1 MVLVVLLRKGLFV
14 AEFYSKIVEN
24 CKDIH
29 TELEKVSQSYGLDMN
44 DLWFDLIKVHT
55 LTRSEPHGEFKI
67 LDAEGLKQIDDDAF
81 YENPALEVI
90 QRYDIC
96 IKRRLFKY
104 FFNLEASPDD
114 NQLYVVYESP
124 FMIINDEWLLGE
136 LCDHIEA
143 CMAYQKIILRQMQ
156 AQHTFFKQEM
166 VRYSNKKELPERICI
181 RKSHYSPNK
190 AGSFTF
196 VLKKSWELK
205 NGEEAPVNAIYG
217 AGKGDVVLE
226 YVKPIQGTSGRDL
239 KGQIKEVEKLEAVP
253 FELDFSNEAFVSNEE
268 PTKIIYISKSP
279 QYVAF
284 INNKSLKSFT
294 RNQYVEMKNTNMPMF
309 LGGVE
314 NGLTLHISS
323 KNEIDNAI
331 ETNLR
336 IEAKEIYIR
345 GNVGKHVKLVAKKI
359 IIEGQ
364 LHTESSAEAEEVLIT
379 NNKGLCKGKKV
390 QCKYVDRGTI
400 FAESCEVEAS
410 SGSQIYAK
418 DIKLKQIK
426 SNNTF
431 YFSSKCEFEAIDG
444 SDNKFCFSAFA
455 SPENKEILE
464 QTKQAMNVYKEKAQ
478 KVMAQYQKLSIF
490 VQKNQPTIDKIR
502 NADITT
508 RKVLIE
514 QDAIKQIYYDFMDC
528 LKRVKILHMYIS
540 RIQEL
545 NRQFL
550 ERLVSI
556 ESSMQQVKVHTN
568 GPWTAFNTI
577 IYARTYT
584 KGSKSLTTEKGET
597 ADYILDTQSG
607 DVKKISRYQHITS
620 F

>member
-1 MVLVVLLRKGLFV
+1 M

-24 CKDIH
+24 CGDIR
-29 TELEKVSQSYGLDMN
+29 TELEKIAQNYGIEVH

-55 LTRSEPHGEFKI
+55 LTRSEPHGEFKV
-67 LDAEGLKQIDDDAF
+67 LEGEDLKQIDNDAF
-81 YENPALEVI
+81 WANPALEVI

-96 IKRRLFKY
+96 IKKQLFRY
-104 FFNLEASPDD
+104 FIDVEMSPDFD
-114 NQLYVVYESP
+114 QLYLVCETP
-124 FMIINDEWLLGE
+124 FMIVNDEWLFGE
-136 LCDHIEA
+136 LCDFVEA
-143 CMAYQKIILRQMQ
+143 RMAYKKIILRQMQ
-156 AQHTFFKQEM
+156 AQHTLFKQEL
-166 VRYSNKKELPERICI
+166 VRYSTEEELPERICI
-181 RKSHYSPNK
+181 KKSRYTPNQP
-190 AGSFTF
+190 GVFTF
-196 VLKKSWELK
+196 ALKKSWELK

-226 YVKPIQGTSGRDL
+226 YIKPIKGTAGRDL
-239 KGQIKEVEKLEAVP
+239 KGQMCEVQDLEDVP
-253 FELDFSNEAFVSNEE
+253 FELEYSAEAFDVKEDAAR
-268 PTKIIYISKSP
+268 IVYLSKTA

-284 INNKSLKSFT
+284 INNALKSFT
-294 RNQYVEMKNTNMPMF
+294 KNQYVEMKNTNMPMF

-314 NGLTLHISS
+314 NGLTLYISS

-336 IEAKEIYIR
+336 IEAKEIYVK
-345 GNVGKHVKLVAKKI
+345 GNVGKNVKLVAQKI

-410 SGSQIYAK
+410 SGSQIYAE
-418 DIKLKQIK
+418 DIKLKQVK
-426 SNNTF
+426 SNNAF
-431 YFSSKCEFEAIDG
+431 YFSSKCDFDTIDG
-444 SDNKFCFSAFA
+444 SENKFCFSAFA
-455 SPENKEILE
+455 APKNKEILE
-464 QTKQAMNVYKEKAQ
+464 QTKQAMNIYKDKAQ
-478 KVMAQYQKLSIF
+478 RVMAQYQKLNIF

-508 RKVLIE
+508 RKTLIGQE
-514 QDAIKQIYYDFMDC
+514 AIKRIYYDFMDC

-540 RIQEL
+540 RIQDL

-550 ERLVSI
+550 ERLISI
-556 ESSMQQVKVHTN
+556 ESSMKQVQVHTN
-568 GPWTAFNTI
+568 GPWTAFNTV
-577 IYARTYT
+577 IYARAYT
-584 KGSKSLTTEKGET
+584 KGSKSLITEKGET
-597 ADYILDTQSG
+597 ADYILDEQSG
-607 DVKKISRYQHITS
+607 EVRKVSRYQHITN